1 MPRLATKATSSI
13 LGKFEIKV
21 NRLRVVRAGKGFT
34 LFIFEWRYGDIVK
47 IVESPEKLG
56 LLVSGATETVKHKI
70 NKEEGELLVAMIA
83 PMAAS
88 LIAPGAS
95 SLILLIASF
104 INAITEKKNKKV
116 YFFDYYPCFWW

>member
-1 MPRLATKATSSI
+1 M
-13 LGKFEIKV
+13 
-21 NRLRVVRAGKGFT
+21 
-34 LFIFEWRYGDIVK
+34 
-47 IVESPEKLG
+47 
-56 LLVSGATETVKHKI
+56 ETVKHKI

-104 INAITEKKNKKV
+104 INALTEKKNEKV
-116 YFFDYYPCFWW
+116 YLFDDYPCF

>member
-1 MPRLATKATSSI
+1 M
-13 LGKFEIKV
+13 
-21 NRLRVVRAGKGFT
+21 
-34 LFIFEWRYGDIVK
+34 
-47 IVESPEKLG
+47 
-56 LLVSGATETVKHKI
+56 ETVKHKI

-104 INAITEKKNKKV
+104 INAITEKKTRRCISLMIILAFDDKNPGEEQDIIWIVCIKILSSAL
-116 YFFDYYPCFWW
+116 FFKQHLE